1 MVRGMSVEDIEL
13 AVVTGVDAY
22 ATRGSLGEKLASDD
36 GMAAA
41 LERHVDGAG
50 ERKHYPVTGRKK
62 QSGNC
67 GRLRHLPFHGEKA
80 CGEHF
85 RQMPCRKPQP
95 VKTGV

>member
-50 ERKHYPVTGRKK
+50 E
-62 QSGNC
+62 
-67 GRLRHLPFHGEKA
+67 
-80 CGEHF
+80 
-85 RQMPCRKPQP
+85 
-95 VKTGV
+95 

>member
-22 ATRGSLGEKLASDD
+22 ATRGSLGEELASDD

-50 ERKHYPVTGRKK
+50 ERNLTALAVVDA
-62 QSGNC
+62 Q
-67 GRLRHLPFHGEKA
+67 LHGDLGGVA
-80 CGEHF
+80 VDEH
-85 RQMPCRKPQP
+85 M
-95 VKTGV
+95 